1 MSIQIKF
8 RTMQINDL
16 DEVLQIEEENF
27 KHPWSRDYFE
37 CELKSRFTFFLV
49 GISDNKIVA
58 YAGYTGMEI
67 INLAVASNMKR
78 KGIGEKILNTLIDAL
93 KQCNITKEIWL
104 NVRPSNTA
112 AIKLYEKLGFKHIA
126 TDKGYYY
133 DEDSLVMRKNL

>member
-1 MSIQIKF
+1 MSSQIKF

-16 DEVLQIEEENF
+16 DEVLKIEEENF

-37 CELKSRFTFFLV
+37 SELNSKFTFFMV
-49 GISDNKIVA
+49 GILDDKIVA
-58 YAGYTGMEI
+58 YVGYTGMEI
-67 INLAVASNMKR
+67 INLAVDSSMKR

-93 KQCNITKEIWL
+93 KQCNITKEVWL

>member
-1 MSIQIKF
+1 MSSQIKF

-16 DEVLQIEEENF
+16 DEVLKIEEENF
-27 KHPWSRDYFE
+27 KHAWSRDYFE
-37 CELKSRFTFFLV
+37 GELKSEFTFFMV
-49 GISDNKIVA
+49 GILNDKVVA
-58 YAGYTGMEI
+58 YIGYTGMEI
-67 INLAVASNMKR
+67 INLAVATNMQR

-93 KQCNITKEIWL
+93 KQCNITDKVWL

-112 AIKLYEKLGFKHIA
+112 AIKLYEKLGFQHIA